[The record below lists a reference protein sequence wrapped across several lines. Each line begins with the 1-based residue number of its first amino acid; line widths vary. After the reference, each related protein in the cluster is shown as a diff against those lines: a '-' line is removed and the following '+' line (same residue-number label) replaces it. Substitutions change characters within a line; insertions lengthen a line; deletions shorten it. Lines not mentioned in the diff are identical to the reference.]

1 MLVNM
6 QVWQFKRKIHSAWWI
21 AWASVGIVV
30 GVALAPAMQGGGFAS
45 PLWVLTGLILI
56 ILCLWRRHLYL
67 LPLVII
73 GGLSVGLWRG
83 SALQSQ
89 LAVYQN
95 VIGKAATIQG
105 LVVDDPDIGKKGE
118 VLLRMGNIAV
128 NGHAVA
134 GSVWASIY
142 SDADIKRGD
151 IVTVK
156 GKLSPGFGSFAA
168 AVYRATLQKVE
179 RPQPGDVARE
189 VRDWFADNVRKAID
203 EPQASL
209 GLGYLLG
216 QRRALPPELDQAL
229 VIAGLTHIVVASG
242 YNLTI
247 LVRLARRLFVNVSK
261 YLSALSASAMI
272 AAFVAITGA
281 SPSMTRAGLVA
292 GLSLAAWYY
301 GRRIHPLVLLP
312 FAAAVTVLINP
323 AYAWN
328 DLGWQLSFTAFA
340 GVMIVAPL
348 LQRYFYGDKKPGIIR
363 QILGETISAT
373 IVTLPILI
381 LAFGQFSNVAII
393 ANLLILPLVPL
404 AMLLT
409 FIAGIA
415 GIVTPLVAQIVGAPA
430 EWLLGYMVGV
440 AQYVAHLPWALTVM
454 TVQAWMVWLAY
465 GVIVAICIY
474 LWHATK
480 YDLSR
485 ANIIE

>member
-1 MLVNM
+1 MLIDM
-6 QVWQFKRKIHSAWWI
+6 QLWQFKRKIHSAWWI
-21 AWASVGIVV
+21 AWASGGIVV
-30 GVALAPAMQGGGFAS
+30 GVALVPAMQGGGFAS
-45 PLWVLTGLILI
+45 PLWVLAGLILI
-56 ILCLWRRHLYL
+56 MLCLWHRYLYL

-73 GGLSVGLWRG
+73 GGLFVGLWRG
-83 SALQSQ
+83 SMLQSQ

-118 VLLRMGNIAV
+118 VLLRMGNITV
-128 NGHAVA
+128 NGHVVA
-134 GSVWASIY
+134 GSVWVSMY

-156 GKLSPGFGSFAA
+156 SKLSAGFGSFSVAA
-168 AVYRATLQKVE
+168 YKAALQKVE

-229 VIAGLTHIVVASG
+229 VVAGLTHIVVASG

-247 LVRLARRLFVNVSK
+247 LVRLARRLFVNISK
-261 YLSALSASAMI
+261 YLSTLSAAGMI
-272 AAFVAITGA
+272 MAFVAITGA

-301 GRRIHPLVLLP
+301 GRRVHPLVLLP
-312 FAAAVTVLINP
+312 FAAAVTVLVNP

-328 DLGWQLSFTAFA
+328 DLGWQLSFAAFA
-340 GVMIVAPL
+340 GVMILAPL
-348 LQRYFYGDKKPGIIR
+348 LQRYFYGDKKPGTVR

-373 IVTLPILI
+373 IVTLPILV
-381 LAFGQFSNVAII
+381 LAFGQFSNVAIV
-393 ANLLILPLVPL
+393 ANLLILPFVPI

-409 FIAGIA
+409 FVAGIA
-415 GIVTPLVAQIVGAPA
+415 GVMMPGIASVIGLPA
-430 EWLLGYMVGV
+430 EWLLGYMVWT
-440 AQYVAHLPWALTVM
+440 AQYVANLPWALTVVE
-454 TVQAWMVWLAY
+454 VQPWMVWVAY
-465 GVIVAICIY
+465 GLIVAVCVY
-474 LWHATK
+474 LWRATK
-480 YDLSR
+480 YDLSQ
-485 ANIIE
+485 ANIVE